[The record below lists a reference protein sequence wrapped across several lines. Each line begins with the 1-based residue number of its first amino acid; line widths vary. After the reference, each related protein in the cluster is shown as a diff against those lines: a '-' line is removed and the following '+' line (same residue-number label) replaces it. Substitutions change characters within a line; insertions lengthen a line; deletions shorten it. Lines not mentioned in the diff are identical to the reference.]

1 MGLRQEFHGASRKRR
16 TEIDAIRSGVA
27 SIRTEVAGM
36 LRELARE
43 DAKRRSEIDAIR
55 SGVATMRSE
64 VADMLEELA
73 KPYAERRSKVTD
85 YMRSE
90 VSAIFE
96 EILGKAPAEKKGAPV
111 VREKPVSELR
121 DRVFAYLANHPNGTK
136 LTELEEKFGVAR
148 IQMARVVRE
157 LMDSNKVEKREQF
170 YFAI

>member
-1 MGLRQEFHGASRKRR
+1 MGLRQEFQKASRKRR

-27 SIRTEVAGM
+27 TI
-36 LRELARE
+36 
-43 DAKRRSEIDAIR
+43 
-55 SGVATMRSE
+55 RSE

-73 KPYAERRSKVTD
+73 KPYAERGSKVTD
-85 YMRSE
+85 YIRSE

-96 EILGKAPAEKKGAPV
+96 EILGRAPAEKKGTPV
-111 VREKPVSELR
+111 FKEKPVSELR

-136 LTELEEKFGVAR
+136 LTELAEEFGVAR
-148 IQMARVVRE
+148 IQMARVVRG